1 MRLQVELVENGH
13 GETGAQQ
20 TAGSQREGRAAE
32 SRVAGRS
39 DRYKTPDTLPDPQ
52 TLAQTLRLSLKDTGN
67 AFSRS

>member
-1 MRLQVELVENGH
+1 MRLQVELAENGH

-39 DRYKTPDTLPDPQ
+39 DRYNSPHILC
-52 TLAQTLRLSLKDTGN
+52 S
-67 AFSRS
+67 